1 VSTGDRVEGWRQFQ
15 EQGVEGERVGGQLQ
29 LVDFLQMIGICIEEL
44 VC

>member
-1 VSTGDRVEGWRQFQ
+1 VSTGQGGGVESDSGAGGGG
-15 EQGVEGERVGGQLQ
+15 GVEGGGQLQ